1 MDKDKHIVIADSQ
14 GYFYCRAVD
23 SVLNYEKEQQVCGRG
38 CPCYT
43 GHQNDAQGQFVC
55 CYCDGGMDEK
65 PALFPFVLG
74 MDAELYKAYAYA
86 ARAHA
91 GQYRKKTR
99 IPYFAHI
106 ITTMNYAMELTEDVE
121 VLQAAILHD
130 TVEDTWVTFEDL
142 RSAFGERVVAL
153 VAAETENKRPN
164 LPAAETW
171 EIRKRETVEQLNSK
185 SLDAKIVVLADKTAN
200 LESIAKEQ
208 KYLGEQV
215 WNKFNETDKRKHEW
229 YFRAIR
235 ERLTELNDTN
245 VMKEYDRYLE
255 ILFCGGQA

>member
-1 MDKDKHIVIADSQ
+1 
-14 GYFYCRAVD
+14 
-23 SVLNYEKEQQVCGRG
+23 
-38 CPCYT
+38 
-43 GHQNDAQGQFVC
+43 
-55 CYCDGGMDEK
+55 
-65 PALFPFVLG
+65 
-74 MDAELYKAYAYA
+74 
-86 ARAHA
+86 
-91 GQYRKKTR
+91 
-99 IPYFAHI
+99 
-106 ITTMNYAMELTEDVE
+106 
-121 VLQAAILHD
+121 
-130 TVEDTWVTFEDL
+130 
-142 RSAFGERVVAL
+142 
-153 VAAETENKRPN
+153 
-164 LPAAETW
+164 
-171 EIRKRETVEQLNSK
+171 VEQLNSK

>member
-1 MDKDKHIVIADSQ
+1 M
-14 GYFYCRAVD
+14 
-23 SVLNYEKEQQVCGRG
+23 
-38 CPCYT
+38 
-43 GHQNDAQGQFVC
+43 
-55 CYCDGGMDEK
+55 
-65 PALFPFVLG
+65 
-74 MDAELYKAYAYA
+74 
-86 ARAHA
+86 
-91 GQYRKKTR
+91 
-99 IPYFAHI
+99 
-106 ITTMNYAMELTEDVE
+106 
-121 VLQAAILHD
+121 LQAAILHD